1 MSFDE
6 QEHEANREKYNKI
19 VRGFFDRCHELNTT
33 IKVSTVPLPTPV
45 KLSRKDAEY
54 VDETLQIIYDM
65 PENSGVKAERR
76 KVWEILNDPYIH
88 FDSKNDGRLVM
99 GLCLAFWA
107 TIIFVDEKGQ
117 ETKWTIN
124 FPEYPPRI
132 TIFMRV
138 RENGLIKVQSKRPR
152 LPKPSHGS
160 KDPITAPKTA
170 RLTKDQSNDLNQVA
184 STKHSIYTTYYSRRP
199 VHPPPPVENR
209 WKKGVDKQ
217 QNQPQPKDAQPP
229 QHGVNTPSQ
238 QQEQAAQPPRHEDVD
253 RGAPAWQPPPER
265 ERRGAPSAASEAF
278 LEKRHIKYVNA
289 LLDNLRKALKLEN
302 NEKYKGVYTAYKDAF
317 GQMLSET
324 QAHCFTGKTFE
335 EPAEGDVEQATPKKP
350 SWMQLQAAENVT
362 KARWLLVLKE
372 SNALWH
378 AVVVKFRALYQ
389 NFNLRGEF
397 QDVRVSEEEQY
408 ADGAS
413 IPAHHISDLRILCG
427 RNFVDVARGR
437 WSAYIRKEFA
447 TNTVHF
453 LREYQTR
460 LMERF
465 ATRQEKLFGFWFYP
479 SDLCDW
485 VRDIREAAA
494 LKNAPAEA
502 RAQGEAATRVADRSA
517 AKRFRW
523 PACCKK
529 GNNLQDADSI
539 TTPAY
544 KAFCQQNG
552 LWSQSRNSRLQFCQR
567 MRAAWLRVVDAYEFQ
582 DGEPP
587 SVGDIITYLNKQKI
601 FEVRLEKNAAGRM
614 SAVDEVV
621 YILKD
626 PARHTTK
633 ELRAEMPTRRVL
645 VYGAPL
651 VNPYLCGPRL

>member
-1 MSFDE
+1 MLTIFTNLITTDKRYIHYRKASKFTVSEKPPAKFPPSRPNAWDARSRNAQTPTASVEE
-6 QEHEANREKYNKI
+6 QE
-19 VRGFFDRCHELNTT
+19 
-33 IKVSTVPLPTPV
+33 
-45 KLSRKDAEY
+45 
-54 VDETLQIIYDM
+54 
-65 PENSGVKAERR
+65 
-76 KVWEILNDPYIH
+76 
-88 FDSKNDGRLVM
+88 
-99 GLCLAFWA
+99 
-107 TIIFVDEKGQ
+107 
-117 ETKWTIN
+117 
-124 FPEYPPRI
+124 
-132 TIFMRV
+132 
-138 RENGLIKVQSKRPR
+138 
-152 LPKPSHGS
+152 KPQGG
-160 KDPITAPKTA
+160 
-170 RLTKDQSNDLNQVA
+170 
-184 STKHSIYTTYYSRRP
+184 YT
-199 VHPPPPVENR
+199 
-209 WKKGVDKQ
+209 
-217 QNQPQPKDAQPP
+217 
-229 QHGVNTPSQ
+229 TPSQ
-238 QQEQAAQPPRHEDVD
+238 QQEQDAQPPRHEDVG

-278 LEKRHIKYVNA
+278 LEKRHIEYVNA
-289 LLDNLRKALKLEN
+289 LLANLQKALSLEN

-317 GQMLSET
+317 GQMLSEA

-389 NFNLRGEF
+389 NFNYRGEF
-397 QDVRVSEEEQY
+397 QDVQVSEEEQY

-413 IPAHHISDLRILCG
+413 IPAHHISDLQILCG

-447 TNTVHF
+447 RNTVHF

-465 ATRQEKLFGFWFYP
+465 ETTQEKLFGFWFYP

-485 VRDIREAAA
+485 VRDIQKEAA

-587 SVGDIITYLNKQKI
+587 SNDDIIRYLNKQKI

-651 VNPYLCGPRL
+651 VNPYLCNQSL

>member
-1 MSFDE
+1 MYQKTLEETLTFCFEAMIQYMITHAIHPTDDSRDKESFAYNIFEFFAAQTTSYNAGTLPNNVLRRARDLDNRLW
-6 QEHEANREKYNKI
+6 ANYMKETHVVREKLAYARDKGNEDEIRKLLEVVQRLHNTHKYAVIRTGRRYFQHCWNVVHDPKLVVRMSEENKKKFQDSLE
-19 VRGFFDRCHELNTT
+19 FFADIMHD
-33 IKVSTVPLPTPV
+33 PPTLEV
-45 KLSRKDAEY
+45 LSLQKKKIDAPAW
-54 VDETLQIIYDM
+54 QRP
-65 PENSGVKAERR
+65 PERER
-76 KVWEILNDPYIH
+76 
-88 FDSKNDGRLVM
+88 
-99 GLCLAFWA
+99 
-107 TIIFVDEKGQ
+107 
-117 ETKWTIN
+117 
-124 FPEYPPRI
+124 
-132 TIFMRV
+132 
-138 RENGLIKVQSKRPR
+138 
-152 LPKPSHGS
+152 
-160 KDPITAPKTA
+160 
-170 RLTKDQSNDLNQVA
+170 
-184 STKHSIYTTYYSRRP
+184 
-199 VHPPPPVENR
+199 
-209 WKKGVDKQ
+209 
-217 QNQPQPKDAQPP
+217 
-229 QHGVNTPSQ
+229 
-238 QQEQAAQPPRHEDVD
+238 

-278 LEKRHIKYVNA
+278 LEKRRMEYVNA
-289 LLDNLRKALKLEN
+289 LHAKLQKALSLEN

-317 GQMLSET
+317 GQMLSEA

-465 ATRQEKLFGFWFYP
+465 ATSQEKLFGFWFYP

-587 SVGDIITYLNKQKI
+587 SNDDIITYLNKQKI